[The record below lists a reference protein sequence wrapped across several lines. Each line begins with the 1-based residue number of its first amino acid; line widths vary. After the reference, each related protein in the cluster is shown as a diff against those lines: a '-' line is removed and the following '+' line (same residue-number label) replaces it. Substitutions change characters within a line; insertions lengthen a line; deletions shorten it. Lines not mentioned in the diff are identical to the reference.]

1 MRDVIAM
8 ILAGGRVEEL
18 SVLTA
23 QRPKAAVPFAGQ
35 YRIIDFALSG
45 LMRADIERVGVL
57 SLYRP
62 WALIDHLGT
71 GEPWDLIGR
80 GRGVK
85 LLPPYTGHAGGF
97 GYRGTADAVWQNL
110 NFIRDHAPR
119 DVLILS
125 GDHIYNVDFT
135 GLIEQHRRTAADLTM
150 VVKEMEP
157 DRGRGRFGFAEVDGD
172 GRVTGYEEKPAEP
185 RSRLVSLT
193 VFLFRTEVL
202 VRRLSDAMRRPETYQ
217 LYADVLPA
225 MVGRDSVQA
234 FLYDGYW
241 NYARSVDAYHQ
252 AHRDLLGETPPI
264 ALADWAVRT
273 RKSLLGLGDPPPVRL
288 ESGGRCARSL
298 VAPGAHV
305 AGEVDGSVLS
315 PGVSVEPG
323 ARVTDS
329 VLLDGVRVCAGA
341 RVDRAILDKRVEVGA
356 GARIGCGEPAGPNRA
371 QPRALAG
378 GTSLIGKDARLPADC
393 TVGRNC
399 VVAPGTGE
407 GDWSTGALASGDSL
421 EGAEGGPA

>member
-1 MRDVIAM
+1 
-8 ILAGGRVEEL
+8 
-18 SVLTA
+18 
-23 QRPKAAVPFAGQ
+23 
-35 YRIIDFALSG
+35 
-45 LMRADIERVGVL
+45 
-57 SLYRP
+57 
-62 WALIDHLGT
+62 
-71 GEPWDLIGR
+71 
-80 GRGVK
+80 
-85 LLPPYTGHAGGF
+85 
-97 GYRGTADAVWQNL
+97 
-110 NFIRDHAPR
+110 
-119 DVLILS
+119 
-125 GDHIYNVDFT
+125 
-135 GLIEQHRRTAADLTM
+135 
-150 VVKEMEP
+150 
-157 DRGRGRFGFAEVDGD
+157 
-172 GRVTGYEEKPAEP
+172 
-185 RSRLVSLT
+185 
-193 VFLFRTEVL
+193 
-202 VRRLSDAMRRPETYQ
+202 
-217 LYADVLPA
+217 
-225 MVGRDSVQA
+225 VGRDSVQA